1 MKVKFIAP
9 ANVLSDS
16 RHIHLSPNR
25 LYSVLEAV
33 YYPNNGFTYINLSL
47 FLFLN

>member
-33 YYPNNGFTYINLSL
+33 YYPILTSACSYS
-47 FLFLN
+47 